1 MKPLWTQTL
10 AWLAAVLAAVL
21 LALATPDGVG
31 VRFFEAGPM
40 PATAAGQ

>member
-10 AWLAAVLAAVL
+10 AWLAAAVAAIL

-31 VRFFEAGPM
+31 VSFFVRGN
-40 PATAAGQ
+40 TQH

>member
-10 AWLAAVLAAVL
+10 AWLVAALAAIL

-31 VRFFEAGPM
+31 VPFFVPGST
-40 PATAAGQ
+40 ATH